1 MELDGMTKGKID
13 ELIKDN
19 KVMLFMKGTPDAPRC
34 GFSRKAVALLR
45 VATKERKA
53 FVAKMGGEVYLKTLK
68 GRFAG
73 ELTYHD
79 KRVESGGLRSAE
91 CAQALEVVNKQF
103 ERELERLFEEERQRE
118 AKPGDW
124 NTPSLEEKEEDR
136 LEDEQQAREEA
147 ERAR

>member
-1 MELDGMTKGKID
+1 MRRSKNEQKRREWFEHPHEFGSRPPCSARPWRCCAWRPRAQGVRGEDGRRGVPQD
-13 ELIKDN
+13 
-19 KVMLFMKGTPDAPRC
+19 PQ
-34 GFSRKAVALLR
+34 
-45 VATKERKA
+45 
-53 FVAKMGGEVYLKTLK
+53 GEVR
-68 GRFAG
+68 GQ
-73 ELTYHD
+73 LTYHD